1 MISRAVS
8 HFPQPLGKNRMNLR
22 HFVYA
27 SVGCLALVAGQ
38 LSADDAAGKKTCAD
52 KAACSGGSC
61 PATEAAMAKLPSMTY
76 LVGEESVCCEKSA
89 ESLAKES
96 NAAIQYVVGDEK
108 FDSKNKAFETLVAKT
123 EAMVEEFTT
132 PQTCSVSGETT
143 IAGKACH
150 CPVEAGAIT
159 EKVKSATQLV
169 SMTYKVG
176 EETCSC
182 PNKAKAI
189 AEKAGAKPTFVVDG
203 TETQCEMTARLN
215 LARAK
220 YKAAVMA
227 LASNTEAESTE
238 SDS

>member
-1 MISRAVS
+1 
-8 HFPQPLGKNRMNLR
+8 MNLR

-38 LSADDAAGKKTCAD
+38 LSADDVSGKKTCAD
-52 KAACSGGSC
+52 KAACSGGMC
-61 PATEAAMAKLPSMTY
+61 PATEAAMAMLPSMTY
-76 LVGEESVCCEKSA
+76 LVGEESACCEDSA
-89 ESLAKES
+89 EALAKEHS
-96 NAAIQYVVGDEK
+96 APIQYVVGDDK
-108 FDSKNKAFETLVAKT
+108 FDSKDKAFETLVTKT

-132 PQTCSVSGETT
+132 PKTCSVSGNTT

-150 CPVEAGAIT
+150 CPVEAGAIA

-176 EETCSC
+176 EETCNC
-182 PNKAKAI
+182 PNEAKAI
-189 AEKAGAKPTFVVDG
+189 AEKAGAATTFVVDG
-203 TETQCEMTARLN
+203 AETQCEMTARLN

-227 LASNTEAESTE
+227 LAASTQAESAD
-238 SDS
+238 SDI